1 MRQKNLSSQVLSVS
15 YNGTLFK
22 SLRGVYVIISF
33 FSYTVPTTTVQ
44 TAKFM
49 DIASSPQAYTVKT
62 TFTGGFPLKKYMEER
77 VIESATYIIE
87 HNATVRQTAKQFG
100 VSKSTVHKD
109 VTERLETINKHLQD
123 KQGKCLISTNQNVI
137 SEAEWQQKKNI
148 FIINNKNNTIQQK
161 RVNGI
166 IFGVPC
172 GARH

>member
-100 VSKSTVHKD
+100 VSKSTVHTD
-109 VTERLETINKHLQD
+109 V
-123 KQGKCLISTNQNVI
+123 
-137 SEAEWQQKKNI
+137 
-148 FIINNKNNTIQQK
+148 
-161 RVNGI
+161 
-166 IFGVPC
+166 
-172 GARH
+172 

>member
-1 MRQKNLSSQVLSVS
+1 MSQKENKKKYLEEYRVTLRIFESVFSYLLSDS

-109 VTERLETINKHLQD
+109 VTERLETINKTLARQARKVLD
-123 KQGKCLISTNQNVI
+123 INK
-137 SEAEWQQKKNI
+137 SERHIRGGMATKEKYLH
-148 FIINNKNNTIQQK
+148 NK
-161 RVNGI
+161 
-166 IFGVPC
+166 
-172 GARH
+172 